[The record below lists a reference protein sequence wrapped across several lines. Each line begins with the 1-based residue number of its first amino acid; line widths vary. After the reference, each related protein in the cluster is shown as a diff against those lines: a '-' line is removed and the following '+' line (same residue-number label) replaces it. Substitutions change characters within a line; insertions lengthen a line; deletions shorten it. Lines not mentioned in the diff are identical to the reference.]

1 MFGSLVKSFIN
12 AIRTAFSGA
21 FTFVVWTVWLV
32 LGILLGLQI
41 YVASTNQL
49 QVPTFLQKA
58 ILERLAVS
66 GVHIAFGNTTFDPSG
81 SILIEHATITLD
93 GFEEPIATVQSLYAR
108 IDPAALALQ
117 KIEPLELRVSGVSLR
132 VPAMLSPSGKA
143 DEIVKDLD
151 ADFIPKS
158 KSLKIAYLRGHVGSL
173 LLSLSGEVPF
183 GEQIKSQQQ
192 ALPIAELL
200 SRYYPSIS
208 KRCATALGAL
218 SALDSPY
225 LRVTLIPTADGE
237 IADCML
243 GAAGLRLTDPTVM
256 QFGQINASARIPVT
270 GKSIGVDELIINAN
284 RFNAPAHEVTGRGVR
299 IIVKGV
305 NSKETPKAS
314 ASPVLIDEISLIAT
328 RVMVRGVQ
336 VDAPMITLN
345 SGDGDVLTALGL
357 FDNPGNIN
365 VKAKAWVLSERDI
378 FDGKLDLK
386 TRSLSGDFKSQLP
399 PSVLGLVQSQLKK
412 NLEKYIQFNNPVEI
426 VGHVSTDSAWH
437 FKEARAHIDATDF
450 SILNIKVDEL
460 RGNFKFDGKHLSS
473 EDAYARIGAN
483 YARGGIYEDF
493 SNYTFR
499 YLIKGQLRPLE
510 ISRWIPQAWW
520 NDLFKPFV
528 FMSTPPEAD
537 LDFSGS
543 MLDGIHAKTFL
554 FAESKNPIIRG
565 VDFDSVKTLLFS
577 RPQYVDVIHFALFKK
592 GNSAQGRFT
601 RALDIR
607 VGPTS
612 QFFDFDAESNLTYED
627 LLSLGGYQVP
637 AVLSAISF
645 SGSPAIGIH
654 GKVSGPNSKQGAHRD
669 VSIQVQSSKELKL
682 SGFPL
687 DSVTTTVFVKDE
699 TVSLPE
705 VNAAFAGGQVRSK
718 ILITNLGNNPKLAYD
733 GTLTDAR
740 LDKAILLMSS
750 FSADKHHSEPQGLA
764 AFLKDKSNVLF
775 SVSSKAEGLL
785 GVTNSFQG
793 NGSAQFRG
801 AELGQVK
808 MLGLLSELIRFTALR
823 FTSARAEFTVEGSKL
838 NFSDISVVGAN
849 SAINAQGSYTFGT
862 KQLDFKARINPFK
875 ESKNLPQQ
883 VMDVVLTPLSDVL
896 QLELRGT
903 VDKPS
908 WAFANSPVTILRNLG
923 ERDPQVTTDKQSVE
937 PAKPIKKP

>member
-21 FTFVVWTVWLV
+21 FMFVVWTVWLV

-270 GKSIGVDELIINAN
+270 GKTIGVDELIINAT

-314 ASPVLIDEISLIAT
+314 ASPVLIDEISLIAM

-345 SGDGDVLTALGL
+345 
-357 FDNPGNIN
+357 
-365 VKAKAWVLSERDI
+365 
-378 FDGKLDLK
+378 
-386 TRSLSGDFKSQLP
+386 
-399 PSVLGLVQSQLKK
+399 
-412 NLEKYIQFNNPVEI
+412 
-426 VGHVSTDSAWH
+426 
-437 FKEARAHIDATDF
+437 
-450 SILNIKVDEL
+450 
-460 RGNFKFDGKHLSS
+460 
-473 EDAYARIGAN
+473 
-483 YARGGIYEDF
+483 
-493 SNYTFR
+493 
-499 YLIKGQLRPLE
+499 
-510 ISRWIPQAWW
+510 
-520 NDLFKPFV
+520 
-528 FMSTPPEAD
+528 
-537 LDFSGS
+537 
-543 MLDGIHAKTFL
+543 
-554 FAESKNPIIRG
+554 
-565 VDFDSVKTLLFS
+565 
-577 RPQYVDVIHFALFKK
+577 
-592 GNSAQGRFT
+592 
-601 RALDIR
+601 
-607 VGPTS
+607 
-612 QFFDFDAESNLTYED
+612 
-627 LLSLGGYQVP
+627 LSL
-637 AVLSAISF
+637 
-645 SGSPAIGIH
+645 IH
-654 GKVSGPNSKQGAHRD
+654 
-669 VSIQVQSSKELKL
+669 I
-682 SGFPL
+682 
-687 DSVTTTVFVKDE
+687 
-699 TVSLPE
+699 
-705 VNAAFAGGQVRSK
+705 
-718 ILITNLGNNPKLAYD
+718 
-733 GTLTDAR
+733 
-740 LDKAILLMSS
+740 
-750 FSADKHHSEPQGLA
+750 SEP
-764 AFLKDKSNVLF
+764 
-775 SVSSKAEGLL
+775 
-785 GVTNSFQG
+785 T
-793 NGSAQFRG
+793 RP
-801 AELGQVK
+801 
-808 MLGLLSELIRFTALR
+808 
-823 FTSARAEFTVEGSKL
+823 
-838 NFSDISVVGAN
+838 
-849 SAINAQGSYTFGT
+849 Y
-862 KQLDFKARINPFK
+862 
-875 ESKNLPQQ
+875 
-883 VMDVVLTPLSDVL
+883 
-896 QLELRGT
+896 
-903 VDKPS
+903 
-908 WAFANSPVTILRNLG
+908 
-923 ERDPQVTTDKQSVE
+923 
-937 PAKPIKKP
+937 